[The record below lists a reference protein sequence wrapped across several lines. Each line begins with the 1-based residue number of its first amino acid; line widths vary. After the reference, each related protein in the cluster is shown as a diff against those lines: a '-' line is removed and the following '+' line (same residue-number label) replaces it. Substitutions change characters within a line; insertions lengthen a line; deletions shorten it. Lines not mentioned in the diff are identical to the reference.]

1 MDSPM
6 FPMSRN
12 GYLSRSGASSAGSV
26 PGGLAPQ
33 EPSAGI
39 TASSPLPAGPGT
51 SVPNPQM
58 TERATRRRFTAAY
71 KISVIEQADLC
82 TGRGELGALLRR
94 EGLYAS
100 TLANFRKQKAQ
111 GLLVAQAPRKP
122 RASKDPSVQAA
133 LAQQAELERE
143 NRSLRRKLAHAER
156 LIAIQKKVAILMGE
170 TLQEVSLDQEDW

>member
-6 FPMSRN
+6 FSMSRN
-12 GYLSRSGASSAGSV
+12 GYVSRGGASSAGSV
-26 PGGLAPQ
+26 PGA
-33 EPSAGI
+33 
-39 TASSPLPAGPGT
+39 SPLPAGPAT

-82 TGRGELGALLRR
+82 TGRGELGSLLRR

-100 TLANFRKQKAQ
+100 TLANFRRQKAQ
-111 GLLVAQAPRKP
+111 GLLAPQTSRKP
-122 RASKDPSVQAA
+122 RASKDPDVQAA